1 MRSVFRLTRMFLL
14 ILAAGWLLS
23 VLVRSEFGNSSM
35 KAEAIPDPVQRS
47 EEEVYQFLQEKTA
60 EDQRYAAIME
70 HPSEYPEPLLAS
82 LANNPEMLEFV
93 EGYQEKQGTVSGTLT
108 WKEKKSDYPLFL
120 QWDSRWGYQSYG
132 SSNVGVS
139 GCGPTCLSM
148 VIYALTRNESATPDQ
163 IASFA
168 EQRGY
173 YIEGTGTAWALMTDG
188 AAAYD
193 VTSQELAL
201 DEALMKKYLQKG
213 DPIICAM
220 GPGNFTAAGH
230 FIMIYGYKNGKFLVN
245 DPNSRYR
252 SQKEWDY
259 ATLKNQ
265 IKALWCFYTT

>member
-1 MRSVFRLTRMFLL
+1 MRSIFRLTRMFLL

-23 VLVRSEFGNSSM
+23 VLVQSEFGNNSI

-47 EEEVYQFLQEKTA
+47 EEEVYQFLQEKAT

-82 LANNPEMLEFV
+82 LANNPEMMEFV
-93 EGYQEKQGTVSGTLT
+93 EGYPEKQGTVSGTLT

-213 DPIICAM
+213 DLIICAM

-265 IKALWCFYTT
+265 IKALWCFYT

>member
-1 MRSVFRLTRMFLL
+1 MRSIFQLTRMFLL

-47 EEEVYQFLQEKTA
+47 EEEVYQFLQ
-60 EDQRYAAIME
+60 
-70 HPSEYPEPLLAS
+70 
-82 LANNPEMLEFV
+82 
-93 EGYQEKQGTVSGTLT
+93 
-108 WKEKKSDYPLFL
+108 
-120 QWDSRWGYQSYG
+120 WDSRWGYQSYG
-132 SSNVGVS
+132 SSSVGVS
-139 GCGPTCLSM
+139 GCDPTCLSM

-213 DPIICAM
+213 APIICAM

-259 ATLKNQ
+259 APLKNQ
-265 IKALWCFYTT
+265 IKALWCFYT